1 MAKVV
6 FKRPVIIDGALYG
19 KGDMAEFAEL
29 DWFLSGLVEAGEAE
43 VVAEPEAEPETEPEA
58 PAEKK
63 VAAGARKRK

>member
-19 KGDMAEFAEL
+19 KGDIEEFAEL
-29 DWFLSGLVEAGEAE
+29 DWFLAGLVESGEAK
-43 VVAEPEAEPETEPEA
+43 VVEEPDAEPAEPQA

>member
-1 MAKVV
+1 MATVV
-6 FKRPVIIDGALYG
+6 FKRPVIVDGAFYG

-29 DWFLSGLVEAGEAE
+29 DWFLAGLVEAGEAE
-43 VVAEPEAEPETEPEA
+43 VVEDPDAEPAEPQA

>member
-43 VVAEPEAEPETEPEA
+43 VVAEPEAEPEA